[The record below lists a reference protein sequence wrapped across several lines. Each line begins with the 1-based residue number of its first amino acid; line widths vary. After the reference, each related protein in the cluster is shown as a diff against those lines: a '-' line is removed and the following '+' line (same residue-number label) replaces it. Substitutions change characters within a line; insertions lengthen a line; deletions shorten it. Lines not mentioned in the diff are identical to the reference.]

1 MNFRNFLQNFI
12 FQKEIKAGKIVKN
25 EVYISTHR
33 FLTSSIPDI
42 PRNEIDFY
50 LKKSHPIRKI
60 QDQFCY
66 IHSKIDGNK
75 IFSPTQHLILEKAI
89 VNNLKFFTLE
99 YLPPVLSF
107 NITACMQSEAIEQR
121 KCLSYMKPSNIIFH
135 RLVEINYFLS
145 YAYSRSRD
153 YFYDNIFEKGSQN
166 K

>member
-1 MNFRNFLQNFI
+1 M
-12 FQKEIKAGKIVKN
+12 KN

-33 FLTSSIPDI
+33 FLTESISDI

-66 IHSKIDGNK
+66 IHTNIDGNK
-75 IFSPTQHLILEKAI
+75 VFSPTQHLKLEKAI

-99 YLPPVLSF
+99 YLPDVLDFLIS
-107 NITACMQSEAIEQR
+107 NRMQIEALEQKR
-121 KCLSYMKPSNIIFH
+121 CLKFMKPTNIIFH

-153 YFYDNIFEKGSQN
+153 YFYENVFKKGS
-166 K
+166 

>member
-1 MNFRNFLQNFI
+1 
-12 FQKEIKAGKIVKN
+12 VKN

-33 FLTSSIPDI
+33 FLTESISDI

-60 QDQFCY
+60 QAQFCY
-66 IHSKIDGNK
+66 IHTNIDGNK
-75 IFSPTQHLILEKAI
+75 VFSPTHHLNLEKAI

-99 YLPPVLSF
+99 YLNPVLLF
-107 NITACMQSEAIEQR
+107 DIIGAMHSEALLQR
-121 KCLSYMKPSNIIFH
+121 KCLKFMKPTNIIFH

-153 YFYDNIFEKGSQN
+153 YFYENVFKKGS
-166 K
+166 

>member
-1 MNFRNFLQNFI
+1 M
-12 FQKEIKAGKIVKN
+12 KN
-25 EVYISTHR
+25 KVYISTHR
-33 FLTSSIPDI
+33 FLTEAIPDI

-50 LKKSHPIRKI
+50 LKKTNPIRKI

-66 IHSKIDGNK
+66 IHSQSDGNK
-75 IFSPTQHLILEKAI
+75 VFTPTQHLNIEKAI

-99 YLPPVLSF
+99 YLPEVLSF
-107 NITACMQSEAIEQR
+107 LISNRMQTESLLQR
-121 KCLSYMKPSNIIFH
+121 KCLGYMKPVNIIFH

-153 YFYDNIFEKGSQN
+153 YFYENIFEKGSQN